1 MAEIPFDGRMSA
13 QHQHA
18 QQGNAFANGRAKVG
32 AATASA
38 GTVANWAGAA
48 VSIGLVIGI
57 GVWGYQLLAR
67 DVSGVPV
74 VRAAQGPMRIQPE
87 DRGGSQADNQGLA
100 VNSVAAEGMAEAPAD
115 RLVLAP
121 RPVQLNDAD
130 QPFPVLVSLSN
141 QDREAAVAQEGIAQV
156 DAPQAVATPQMAS
169 IQALAEQLA
178 TGASTLGAQSENT
191 YVSQSQSTETGDAT
205 VEIAAVA
212 VPELTKG
219 TPSAPSAQV
228 LGGLQRSLRPQLRP
242 ASLRTDVAVVAPS
255 DAGGGIA
262 EIDPDTIPAG
272 TRLVQLG
279 AFDSAEVAKS
289 EWAKLDVRFGTYLEG
304 KSRVIQRAQS
314 GGRTFYRL
322 RAMGFDDIASARR
335 FCSALAAERAD
346 CIPVVTR

>member
-13 QHQHA
+13 QPKDA
-18 QQGNAFANGRAKVG
+18 QQSNLFANGRAKVG
-32 AATASA
+32 AAKASA

-57 GVWGYQLLAR
+57 GIWGYKLLAR

-130 QPFPVLVSLSN
+130 QPFPVLASLSN
-141 QDREAAVAQEGIAQV
+141 QDTEAAVAQETEQG

-191 YVSQSQSTETGDAT
+191 YVSQSQSAETGAAT

-212 VPELTKG
+212 VPELAKG
-219 TPSAPSAQV
+219 TQSAPSAQV

-242 ASLRTDVAVVAPS
+242 ASLRTNVVAVAPTN
-255 DAGGGIA
+255 GGTVIA
-262 EIDPDTIPAG
+262 EIDPETIPAG

-289 EWAKLDVRFGTYLEG
+289 EWAKLDARFGTYLEG

-322 RAMGFDDIASARR
+322 RAMGFEDIASARR